1 MHAAQNNGTAWDHG
15 QRGAHAQARVD
26 QARRPER
33 SQSRHPQ
40 TRAGIHAAT
49 RMGTRRRDRVE
60 TLSPTDATA
69 CAGVE
74 E

>member
-1 MHAAQNNGTAWDHG
+1 VHAAQNNGTAWAHG

-26 QARRPER
+26 QARRLER

-40 TRAGIHAAT
+40 IRAGIHAAT
-49 RMGTRRRDRVE
+49 RMGIRRRDRAA

-69 CAGVE
+69 CAEVE